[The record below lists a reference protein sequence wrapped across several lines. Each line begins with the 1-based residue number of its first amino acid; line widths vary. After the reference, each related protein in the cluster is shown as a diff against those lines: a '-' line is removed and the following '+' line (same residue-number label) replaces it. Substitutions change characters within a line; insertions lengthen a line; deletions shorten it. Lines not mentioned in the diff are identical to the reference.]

1 MSRINCSRPGCRDVF
16 HAFLVE
22 HASYDG
28 FLEIPIINPITENRK
43 PKHLIVFSKAVK
55 SSDYNSWVHFY
66 EDDAAFER
74 IWNNPRKYLPILQK
88 YKGVITP
95 DFSLYRDMPLV
106 MQFWNI
112 YRSRAIGKWL
122 QDNGVNVIVNT
133 RFGDERTYKACC
145 YGVPKNS
152 IISIG
157 THGCIRIKDDK
168 QYLIE
173 GLDYVINTIH
183 PKIIIVYGAAPN
195 SIFEKYKKLGIEILQ
210 FDSDYAIS
218 RGGDA

>member
-1 MSRINCSRPGCRDVF
+1 MSRVNCTRPGCRDVF

-22 HASYDG
+22 HATYDG
-28 FLEIPIINPITENRK
+28 FLEIPIINPLTDYQKTEN
-43 PKHLIVFSKAVK
+43 LIVFSKAVK
-55 SSDYNSWVHFY
+55 SSDYNCWVHFY

-74 IWNNPRKYLPILQK
+74 IWNNPRKYLPILK
-88 YKGVITP
+88 NYKGVITP

-122 QDNGVNVIVNT
+122 QDNGINVIANI

-145 YGVPKNS
+145 YGVPKNG

-157 THGCIRIKDDK
+157 THGCIRIKEDRH
-168 QYLIE
+168 YLIE
-173 GLDYVINTIH
+173 GLDVVVKALQ
-183 PKIIIVYGAAPN
+183 PKIIIVYGSAPD
-195 SIFEKYKKLGIEILQ
+195 SIFEKYKKMGIEILQ

>member
-1 MSRINCSRPGCRDVF
+1 MSRINCVRPGCRDVF

-22 HASYDG
+22 HATYDG
-28 FLEIPIINPITENRK
+28 FLEIPIINPLTDYQKTEN
-43 PKHLIVFSKAVK
+43 LIVFSKAVK
-55 SSDYNSWVHFY
+55 SSDYNCWVHFY

-74 IWNNPRKYLPILQK
+74 IWNNPRKYLPILK
-88 YKGVITP
+88 NYKGVITP

-122 QDNGVNVIVNT
+122 QDNGINVIANI

-145 YGVPKNS
+145 YGVPKNG

-157 THGCIRIKDDK
+157 THGCIRIKEDRH
-168 QYLIE
+168 YLIE
-173 GLDYVINTIH
+173 GLDFVVKALQ
-183 PKIIIVYGAAPN
+183 PKIIIVYGSAPD
-195 SIFEKYKKLGIEILQ
+195 SIFEKYKKMGIEILQ

>member
-1 MSRINCSRPGCRDVF
+1 MSRVNCSRPGCRDVF

-28 FLEIPIINPITENRK
+28 FLEIPVINPLPNYEK
-43 PKHLIVFSKAVK
+43 PEKLMVFSKAVK
-55 SSDYNSWVHFY
+55 SLDYNCWVHFY

-74 IWNNPRKYLPILQK
+74 IWNNPRKYLPILKK
-88 YKGVITP
+88 YKGVVTP

-157 THGCIRIKDDK
+157 THGCIRIRDDK
-168 QYLIE
+168 QYLVE
-173 GLDYVINTIH
+173 GLDFVVKVLQ
-183 PKIIIVYGAAPN
+183 PKIIIVYGSAPD
-195 SIFEKYKKLGIEILQ
+195 SIFEKYRKLGIEILQ

-218 RGGDA
+218 RGTDA